1 MTINNENSPNNIE
14 RLGNK
19 IVVTGELFNFHWLL
33 SLIDNIVER
42 PENTEV
48 IIDFEKCTSAFQ
60 QSMLSVCAQ
69 VIAYRKGG
77 IDFKIIPPSDRKL
90 ENLFRNT
97 GWGYFL
103 DPHQFEP
110 SRFKGHTQIPATQY
124 TTPAEQQIAVNRI
137 LNVMLGAIPE
147 LQRSDIAA
155 FEWAINELT
164 DNVLVHSDS
173 PIGGLVQV
181 STFVKYRKR
190 VQFVVADAGIGIP
203 NSLRG
208 GQNAISSDTEALDK
222 AIREGVTRDPSIGQG
237 NGMFGSYEIC
247 SKSGGEFLIDSG
259 HARLRYNPSNG
270 LAIQKQTI
278 PYSGT
283 LIVATV
289 DFSDPRLL
297 EDALRFKGEKYTPL
311 DYVEKKYETNASG
324 DVYFRLVDECLSF
337 GSRVSGKPIR
347 HKLQNIINIAH
358 EGMVT
363 IDFDG
368 VPLLSSSF
376 ADEAFGKLFLL
387 IGPVK
392 FMQRLRL
399 INMMVTVEGL
409 INKAIA
415 QRMKSGISDAD

>member
-1 MTINNENSPNNIE
+1 MNTNSENQPNIDRKEN
-14 RLGNK
+14 RV
-19 IVVTGELFNFHWLL
+19 IVNGELFDFHWLL
-33 SLIDNIVER
+33 SQIHTIVEKL
-42 PENTEV
+42 NYQEV
-48 IIDFEKCTSAFQ
+48 IIDFGKCTSAFP

-69 VIAYRKGG
+69 VIAYRNGG
-77 IDFKIIPPSDRKL
+77 VDFVLIPPSDKRF
-90 ENLFRNT
+90 ENLFKNT

-103 DPHQFEP
+103 DPHQFDP
-110 SRFKGHTQIPATQY
+110 SKFKGHTQIPATQY
-124 TTPAEQQIAVNRI
+124 TNPAEQQVAVNRI

-164 DNVLVHSDS
+164 DNVLVHSES

-181 STFVKYRKR
+181 STFVKFRKR

-203 NSLRG
+203 KSLRG
-208 GQNAISSDTEALDK
+208 NNPGITSDVEALDQ

-247 SKSGGEFLIDSG
+247 SKSGGEFIIDSG
-259 HARLRYNPSNG
+259 HARLKYTTGSG
-270 LAIQKQTI
+270 LGIKNQNI

-283 LIVATV
+283 LIVATI
-289 DFSDPRLL
+289 DFSDPKLL

-311 DYVEKKYETNASG
+311 DYVEKKYETNAAG
-324 DVYFRLVDECLSF
+324 DAYFRLADECLSF
-337 GSRVSGKPIR
+337 GSRVSGKPVQ
-347 HKLQNIINIAH
+347 HKLLNIINIAH
-358 EGMVT
+358 EGVIT

-399 INMMVTVEGL
+399 VNMKETVEAL